1 MIDKDGF
8 TTRYPG
14 RCPEFLENRGVV
26 WARPRH
32 LYAFVDHV
40 DEEMRNVRNGF
51 ASRLLPQHEGNRN
64 GWISAEEEH
73 EEEYEEDS
81 DLESTA
87 TSRFNPS

>member
-1 MIDKDGF
+1 MAEKEGF
-8 TTRYPG
+8 TTKYPR
-14 RCPEFLENRGVV
+14 RCLAFLEDGGVV
-26 WARPRH
+26 WARPRY
-32 LYAFVDHV
+32 LYAFIDNVE
-40 DEEMRNVRNGF
+40 EEMRNVRNGF
-51 ASRLLPQHEGNRN
+51 ASRLLPQHKGNRN